1 MAYLGGIDYVDVLD
15 GNIEWN
21 PEVRLTQLDGVDDR
35 YSGSRA
41 FCPELVAN
49 ACAYDRDATEKTYD
63 QPDGEMRDG
72 QKCVTVGWTKSGMA
86 VPRAYYLLLVAP
98 RTEGN
103 IWERCGVGFTDRA
116 EALDKD
122 RVSWIRIT

>member
-21 PEVRLTQLDGVDDR
+21 PEVRLTQLDGLDDR

-49 ACAYDRDATEKTYD
+49 ACAYDRDATEISPTGRCETARSAS
-63 QPDGEMRDG
+63 PLAG
-72 QKCVTVGWTKSGMA
+72 
-86 VPRAYYLLLVAP
+86 PRAAWQSL
-98 RTEGN
+98 EH
-103 IWERCGVGFTDRA
+103 IICF
-116 EALDKD
+116 
-122 RVSWIRIT
+122 